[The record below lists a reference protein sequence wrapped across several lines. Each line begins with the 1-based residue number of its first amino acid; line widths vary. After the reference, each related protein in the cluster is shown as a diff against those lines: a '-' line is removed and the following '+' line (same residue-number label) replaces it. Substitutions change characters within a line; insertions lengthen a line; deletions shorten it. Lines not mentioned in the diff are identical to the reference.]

1 MTSYDE
7 KEKKILTNI
16 ADEIVKFDATCAKMD
31 GTEGKIKHFFEQEV
45 AMHEIK
51 SIIRMCNKVDKLEEK
66 SDKKLVLDVAALEDL
81 KDDNLKNI
89 GKTIVKLDENL
100 AKLASGEEG
109 KIMTYIHRKE
119 AMHEIKKILHNVGLY
134 ANYDADELK
143 DLAELSK

>member
-1 MTSYDE
+1 MTNYDE
-7 KEKKILTNI
+7 KEKKILTKI

-31 GTEGKIKHFFEQEV
+31 AATGKIKHFFEQEM

-66 SDKKLVLDVAALEDL
+66 SYKKLVLDVAALEDL

-89 GKTIVKLDENL
+89 CKTIVKLDENL

-119 AMHEIKKILHNVGLY
+119 AMHEIKKILHKVGLY
-134 ANYDADELK
+134 ADYDADELK
-143 DLAELSK
+143 DIAELSK

>member
-1 MTSYDE
+1 MTNYDE
-7 KEKKILTNI
+7 KEKKILTKI

-31 GTEGKIKHFFEQEV
+31 ASEGKIKHFFEQEV

-119 AMHEIKKILHNVGLY
+119 AMHEIKKILHKVGLY